1 VDLGYKGKTAIVTGG
16 SSNINRANVLAFA
29 KEGANVVIA
38 DIDDK
43 QAPKVAAEA
52 NALGGG
58 GKIVFIKTDVADPA
72 SVDAM
77 VKETVKDFGQV
88 DVLVNGVGWL
98 DSPWGLFM
106 EQKRETW
113 EKMVNLNLWS
123 VFNCTRAVLEQM
135 IPRKYGKICNIG
147 SEAGRIGEFRQVVY
161 SACKGGVIGF
171 TKAIAKEVGRY
182 SINVNCVCPAGVIPE
197 KKEHVSELSMTQGV
211 TQDTLSEDMKKM
223 QLKLYPIGRVAVPGD
238 VANTVVYVCSD
249 AASFIHG
256 QTISVNGGYS
266 TL

>member
-1 VDLGYKGKTAIVTGG
+1 MDLGYKGKAVIVTGG

-29 KEGANVVIA
+29 KEGASVVIA
-38 DIDDK
+38 DIDEK

-58 GKIVFIKTDVADPA
+58 GKIVFIKTDVTNVE

-77 VKETVKDFGQV
+77 VKETMKDFGKI

-113 EKMVNLNLWS
+113 EKMLTLNLWS

-135 IPRKYGKICNIG
+135 ITRK
-147 SEAGRIGEFRQVVY
+147 
-161 SACKGGVIGF
+161 
-171 TKAIAKEVGRY
+171 
-182 SINVNCVCPAGVIPE
+182 
-197 KKEHVSELSMTQGV
+197 
-211 TQDTLSEDMKKM
+211 
-223 QLKLYPIGRVAVPGD
+223 
-238 VANTVVYVCSD
+238 
-249 AASFIHG
+249 
-256 QTISVNGGYS
+256 
-266 TL
+266 